1 MSETSNTMG
10 KIKGAI
16 PLVVSLA
23 FIILG
28 IVFAFKVL
36 WFLTQ
41 VIIIPIASIVVFGF
55 LGYLIFKFLAKKFRK
70 PGVQE

>member
-1 MSETSNTMG
+1 MSDTTNTMA
-10 KIKGAI
+10 KIKKAI

-28 IVFAFKVL
+28 IVFAIKVL

-41 VIIIPIASIVVFGF
+41 VIIIPIASIIVFGF

-70 PGVQE
+70 PTASQ